1 MKLKT
6 LAYASPASRTIRPR
20 VEHISM
26 FGSLT
31 LTALSGAPTIRADHD
46 LVAVI
51 AAAIEHSDVEFPGN
65 DVLILMQKIV

>member
-1 MKLKT
+1 
-6 LAYASPASRTIRPR
+6 
-20 VEHISM
+20 M